1 MNYELRIMNYE
12 YKKPE
17 LHFAIPHASFVIYNF
32 RLPDPVALGVA
43 SGSHAPHGN
52 LLWPASQAVI
62 NL

>member
-1 MNYELRIMNYE
+1 MNYE